1 MHFTPLF
8 AQWFP
13 KFKIAAKV
21 IATDDIRLF
30 VLGVTFCKQK
40 VTYWRGCESRLKTTT
55 VVIKKF
61 PKINQVYRYTD
72 ISSSLIFKLVTIII
86 TEAHT
91 SKELNRQ
98 GKRVSRHKV
107 WLCMQ
112 ITWRYTFE
120 TRRFTFPFQKTF
132 RNLKTFPGN
141 KNASW

>member
-1 MHFTPLF
+1 MHFTLLF

-55 VVIKKF
+55 VVIKKTL
-61 PKINQVYRYTD
+61 KINQVYRYTD

-86 TEAHT
+86 TEART